1 MLEDRPEDLLGEGGI
16 AKLVGVGEVV
26 LGGRG
31 RSAEGGEGTG
41 VEAKGIAE
49 IVEADGVNQLGIDEG
64 DDMTPGGKG
73 PRLFIDPGVLG
84 QGGNE
89 EGWNEIEELAEN
101 RQIRGRWRWSRFW
114 FFHPCRVAVKPVS
127 VSIFASRL
135 WDGCVSSFRFSVGP
149 AAAMQCDFPPDGHSH
164 RPAKEPAWLRLT
176 LRAQSRGPAPLR
188 TN

>member
-64 DDMTPGGKG
+64 DDMTPGGEG

-135 WDGCVSSFRFSVGP
+135 WDGC
-149 AAAMQCDFPPDGHSH
+149 DL
-164 RPAKEPAWLRLT
+164 E
-176 LRAQSRGPAPLR
+176 
-188 TN
+188 